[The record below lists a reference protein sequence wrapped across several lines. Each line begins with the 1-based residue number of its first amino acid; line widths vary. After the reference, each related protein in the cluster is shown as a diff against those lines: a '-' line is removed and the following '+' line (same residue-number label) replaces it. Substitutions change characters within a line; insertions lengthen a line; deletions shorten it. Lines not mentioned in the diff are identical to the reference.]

1 MRYYLGIDIGTFSS
15 KGILID
21 EYGKAVAHASVP
33 HGMENPKPGYYEQ
46 DAEAVWWND
55 FCSLSNQLIQKSG
68 IPAEQIA
75 AVGASTLGADCLP
88 VDEHC
93 RPLRKAI
100 LYGID
105 SRCTEEIEELT
116 AYYGEKNTTRL
127 FGRAICTGDVAP
139 KILWIKKHE
148 PDIYKNTHKFLT
160 GSSYIT
166 AKLTGNYVVDAFL
179 GVASFRPMY
188 REDGQI
194 RREMCE
200 PVCSP
205 EQLSEG
211 RCVTSIAGV
220 VTEEAARETGLNAG
234 TPVITG
240 TGDSAAEAI
249 SVGVV
254 APGELMVQFGSSV
267 FFYCCTDHMVVD
279 DRVRGNTFLIPD
291 TFSIAAGTN
300 NGGTVQKWYLDQVFP
315 ECKKQEEEE
324 GKNAYASMMEGLE
337 QISPGSDGLITLPYF
352 AGERTPINDPNARG
366 MIFGLTTMH
375 TKQHLYHSLLEGI
388 GYSVAQHMDIFQ
400 EHGLELKRIKAA
412 GGGTNN
418 ALWMQMIA
426 DITGFPVEV
435 TEEKS
440 GACYGDALMAAIG
453 DARYQ
458 CFSELKTVIRASAV
472 YYPNEEKYKAY
483 QKFRNMYDI
492 LYEKN
497 KELMH
502 QLSVAAT
509 AHPAAGQN

>member
-116 AYYGEKNTTRL
+116 AYYG
-127 FGRAICTGDVAP
+127 
-139 KILWIKKHE
+139 
-148 PDIYKNTHKFLT
+148 
-160 GSSYIT
+160 
-166 AKLTGNYVVDAFL
+166 
-179 GVASFRPMY
+179 RPMY

-205 EQLSEG
+205 EQLAEG
-211 RCVTSIAGV
+211 QCVTNIAGV
-220 VTEEAARETGLNAG
+220 VSEEAARETGLNAG

-315 ECKKQEEEE
+315 KCKKQEEEE

-458 CFSELKTVIRASAV
+458 CFSELKTVILASAV
-472 YYPNEEKYKAY
+472 YYPDEEKYKAY

-502 QLSVAAT
+502 QLSI
-509 AHPAAGQN
+509 AGSYLPVKSDDRIP